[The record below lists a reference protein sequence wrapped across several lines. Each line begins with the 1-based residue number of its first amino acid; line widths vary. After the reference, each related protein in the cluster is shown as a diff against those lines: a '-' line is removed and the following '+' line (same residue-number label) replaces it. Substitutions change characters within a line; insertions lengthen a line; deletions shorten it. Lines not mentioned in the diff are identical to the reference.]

1 MAASELVQNTRMPL
15 WLQFRPKF
23 RKRVKQAND
32 PFLMTE
38 NQLREERRAL
48 LTWFARN
55 EATKCPGQWQRN
67 KERLNEVCHE
77 LLTLTGNPIYEPRTL

>member
-1 MAASELVQNTRMPL
+1 
-15 WLQFRPKF
+15 
-23 RKRVKQAND
+23 
-32 PFLMTE
+32 MTE

-67 KERLNEVCHE
+67 KERLNEVSHE